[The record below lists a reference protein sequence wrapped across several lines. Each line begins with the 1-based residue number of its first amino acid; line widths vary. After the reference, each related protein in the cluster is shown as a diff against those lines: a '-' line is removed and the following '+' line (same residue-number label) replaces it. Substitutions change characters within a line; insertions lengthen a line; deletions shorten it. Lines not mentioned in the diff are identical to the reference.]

1 MNSSLR
7 RCIERES
14 LAIGVEEVRLETF
27 REEENLLGIR
37 EGTEELT
44 RDGGVGK
51 GDDVCVEACDED
63 PRDITGDP
71 KGLSVVETLN
81 QEMKVVIETAG
92 GALGEVDV
100 TAVASCLLYSDS
112 G

>member
-14 LAIGVEEVRLETF
+14 LAIGVEEVPLETF
-27 REEENLLGIR
+27 REEGDLLGIR

-51 GDDVCVEACDED
+51 GDGVCVEASDED

-71 KGLSVVETLN
+71 KGFSVVEMLI
-81 QEMKVVIETAG
+81 QEMKVVIEAAG

-100 TAVASCLLYSDS
+100 TTVASCLLYSDS